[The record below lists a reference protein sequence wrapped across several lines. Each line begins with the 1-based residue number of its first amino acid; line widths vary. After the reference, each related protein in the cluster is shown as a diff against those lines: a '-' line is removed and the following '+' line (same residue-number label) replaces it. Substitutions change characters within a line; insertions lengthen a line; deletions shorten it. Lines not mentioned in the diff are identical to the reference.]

1 MEIQPFEVLSD
12 GKGDAV
18 FYCLK
23 SFINRLTMKE
33 SIQIFKSPQFGDIR
47 TAISPAGEPLFCLV
61 DICKALDLGNPSQTK
76 QRLQKGG
83 VSTNEV
89 IDAKGRVQSALFI
102 NEPNLYKCIFQSRKK
117 EAEAFQDW
125 VFGEVLPAIRK
136 TGGYMV
142 SRPEETPEQVMARAL
157 LIAQDTIDR
166 TRARAEKAESKVI
179 LLQSQSK
186 ALSRENSE
194 LQYQNDYLQS
204 CNNGLQNTVEN
215 MRPAAVFA
223 KAVSTSPQS
232 VLMKELAMVISQN
245 KVGVKIGQNRLF
257 QWMRD
262 NGFLCSVKGERYN
275 LPTQKAIDMGLI
287 EVKKSTYTTPDGNT
301 FFTNTPKITGKGQI
315 YFVNR
320 VLYDLINDKMGK
332 GGEA

>member
-1 MEIQPFEVLSD
+1 
-12 GKGDAV
+12 
-18 FYCLK
+18 
-23 SFINRLTMKE
+23 MKE

-47 TAISPAGEPLFCLV
+47 TAISPAGEPLFCLA

-76 QRLQKGG
+76 QRLQIGG
-83 VSTNEV
+83 VTTNEV
-89 IDAKGRVQSALFI
+89 IDTKGRKQQAIFI
-102 NEPNLYKCIFQSRKK
+102 TEPNLYKCIFQSRKK

-125 VFGEVLPAIRK
+125 VCGEVLPAIRK

-245 KVGVKIGQNRLF
+245 KVGVQIGQNRLF

-287 EVKKSTYTTPDGNT
+287 EVKKSTYTTSDGNT
-301 FFTNTPKITGKGQI
+301 FLTNTPKITGKGQI

-320 VLYDLINDKMGK
+320 VLYDLINDKVEK

>member
-1 MEIQPFEVLSD
+1 
-12 GKGDAV
+12 
-18 FYCLK
+18 
-23 SFINRLTMKE
+23 MKE

-47 TAISPAGEPLFCLV
+47 TAISPAGEPLFCLA
-61 DICKALDLGNPSQTK
+61 DLCKAINVSNHRNVAKRIDHEDVRRMDTLTQGGNQ
-76 QRLQKGG
+76 Q
-83 VSTNEV
+83 
-89 IDAKGRVQSALFI
+89 ALFVT
-102 NEPNLYKCIFQSRKK
+102 ESGMYEVLLRSDSEKAKPFRK
-117 EAEAFQDW
+117 W
-125 VFGEVLPAIRK
+125 VCGEVLPAIRK

-301 FFTNTPKITGKGQI
+301 FVTNTPKITGKGQI

>member
-1 MEIQPFEVLSD
+1 
-12 GKGDAV
+12 
-18 FYCLK
+18 
-23 SFINRLTMKE
+23 MKE
-33 SIQIFKSPQFGDIR
+33 SIQIFKSPQFGNIR
-47 TAISPAGEPLFCLV
+47 TAISPDGEPLFCLA
-61 DICKALDLGNPSQTK
+61 DLCKAINVNNNRNVAKRLDEDDVRRIDITDVLGRNQ
-76 QRLQKGG
+76 Q
-83 VSTNEV
+83 
-89 IDAKGRVQSALFI
+89 ALFVT
-102 NEPNLYKCIFQSRKK
+102 ESGMYEVLLRSDSEKAKPFRK
-117 EAEAFQDW
+117 W
-125 VFGEVLPAIRK
+125 VCVEVLPAIRK

-204 CNNGLQNTVEN
+204 CNTGLQNTVEN

-287 EVKKSTYTTPDGNT
+287 EVKKSTYTTTDGNT
-301 FFTNTPKITGKGQI
+301 FLTNTPKITGKGQI

-320 VLYDLINDKMGK
+320 VLYDLINDKMEK

>member
-1 MEIQPFEVLSD
+1 
-12 GKGDAV
+12 
-18 FYCLK
+18 
-23 SFINRLTMKE
+23 MKE

-47 TAISPAGEPLFCLV
+47 TAISPAGEPLFCLA
-61 DICKALDLGNPSQTK
+61 DLCKAINVSNHRNVAKRIDHEDVRRMDTLTQGGNQ
-76 QRLQKGG
+76 Q
-83 VSTNEV
+83 
-89 IDAKGRVQSALFI
+89 ALFVT
-102 NEPNLYKCIFQSRKK
+102 ESGMYEVLLRSDSEKAKPFRK
-117 EAEAFQDW
+117 W
-125 VFGEVLPAIRK
+125 VCGEVLPAIRK

-301 FFTNTPKITGKGQI
+301 FVTNTPKITGKGQI

-320 VLYDLINDKMGK
+320 VLYDLINDKVEK

>member
-1 MEIQPFEVLSD
+1 
-12 GKGDAV
+12 
-18 FYCLK
+18 
-23 SFINRLTMKE
+23 MKE
-33 SIQIFKSPQFGDIR
+33 SIKIFKSPQFGDIR
-47 TAISPAGEPLFCLV
+47 TAISPTGEPLFCLA
-61 DICKALDLGNPSQTK
+61 DLCKAINVNNNRNVAKRLDEDDVRRMDITDVLGRNQ
-76 QRLQKGG
+76 Q
-83 VSTNEV
+83 
-89 IDAKGRVQSALFI
+89 ALFVT
-102 NEPNLYKCIFQSRKK
+102 ESGMYEVLLRSDSEKAKPFRK
-117 EAEAFQDW
+117 W
-125 VFGEVLPAIRK
+125 VCGEVLPAIRK

-142 SRPEETPEQVMARAL
+142 ARADETPEQTMARAL

-301 FFTNTPKITGKGQI
+301 FITNTPKITGKGQI
-315 YFVNR
+315 FFVNR
-320 VLYDLINDKMGK
+320 VLFDLINDKVEK
-332 GGEA
+332 GGDE

>member
-1 MEIQPFEVLSD
+1 
-12 GKGDAV
+12 
-18 FYCLK
+18 
-23 SFINRLTMKE
+23 MKE

-47 TAISPAGEPLFCLV
+47 TAISPAGEPLFCLA

-83 VSTNEV
+83 VTTNEV

-102 NEPNLYKCIFQSRKK
+102 TEPNLYKCIFQSRKK
-117 EAEAFQDW
+117 EAEQFQDW
-125 VFGEVLPAIRK
+125 VCGEILPSIRK

-142 SRPEETPEQVMARAL
+142 SRPDETPEQVMARAL

-215 MRPAAVFA
+215 MRPAVFA

-301 FFTNTPKITGKGQI
+301 FITNTPKITGKGQI

-320 VLYDLINDKMGK
+320 VLYDLINDKMEK

>member
-1 MEIQPFEVLSD
+1 
-12 GKGDAV
+12 
-18 FYCLK
+18 
-23 SFINRLTMKE
+23 MKE

-47 TAISPAGEPLFCLV
+47 TAINPAGEPLFCLA
-61 DICKALDLGNPSQTK
+61 DLCKAINVNNNRNVAKRLDEDDVRRIDITDALGRNQ
-76 QRLQKGG
+76 Q
-83 VSTNEV
+83 
-89 IDAKGRVQSALFI
+89 ALFVT
-102 NEPNLYKCIFQSRKK
+102 ESGMYEVLLRSDSEKAKPFRK
-117 EAEAFQDW
+117 W
-125 VFGEVLPAIRK
+125 VCGEVLPAIRK

-287 EVKKSTYTTPDGNT
+287 EVKKSTYTSPDGNT
-301 FFTNTPKITGKGQI
+301 FVTNTPKITGKGQI

-320 VLYDLINDKMGK
+320 VLYDLINDKMEK

>member
-1 MEIQPFEVLSD
+1 
-12 GKGDAV
+12 
-18 FYCLK
+18 
-23 SFINRLTMKE
+23 MKE
-33 SIQIFKSPQFGDIR
+33 SIKIFKSPQFGDIR
-47 TAISPAGEPLFCLV
+47 TAISPTGEPLFCLA
-61 DICKALDLGNPSQTK
+61 DLCKAINVNNNRNVAKRLDEDDVRRMDITDVLGRNQ
-76 QRLQKGG
+76 Q
-83 VSTNEV
+83 
-89 IDAKGRVQSALFI
+89 ALFVT
-102 NEPNLYKCIFQSRKK
+102 ESGMYEVLLRSDSEKAKPFRK
-117 EAEAFQDW
+117 W
-125 VFGEVLPAIRK
+125 VCGEVLPAIRK

-142 SRPEETPEQVMARAL
+142 ARADETPEQTMARAL

-301 FFTNTPKITGKGQI
+301 FITNTPKITGKGQI

-320 VLYDLINDKMGK
+320 VLYDLINDKVEK

>member
-1 MEIQPFEVLSD
+1 
-12 GKGDAV
+12 
-18 FYCLK
+18 
-23 SFINRLTMKE
+23 MKE

-47 TAISPAGEPLFCLV
+47 TAISPAGEPLFCLA

-83 VSTNEV
+83 VITNEV

-186 ALSRENSE
+186 ALSRANSE

-301 FFTNTPKITGKGQI
+301 FVTNTPKITGKGQI

-320 VLYDLINDKMGK
+320 VLYDLINDKMEK

>member
-1 MEIQPFEVLSD
+1 
-12 GKGDAV
+12 
-18 FYCLK
+18 
-23 SFINRLTMKE
+23 MKE

>member
-1 MEIQPFEVLSD
+1 
-12 GKGDAV
+12 
-18 FYCLK
+18 
-23 SFINRLTMKE
+23 MKE
-33 SIQIFKSPQFGDIR
+33 SIEVLKQAELCGRQFQVYG
-47 TAISPAGEPLFCLV
+47 TLEEPLF
-61 DICKALDLGNPSQTK
+61 KAKD
-76 QRLQKGG
+76 
-83 VSTNEV
+83 V
-89 IDAKGRVQSALFI
+89 ALFI
-102 NEPNLYKCIFQSRKK
+102 GHTDVSMMIKNIDDDEKGTKIICTPGGNQQVWMLTENGLYEALMQSRKPIAK
-117 EAEAFQDW
+117 EFKKA
-125 VFGEVLPAIRK
+125 VKAILKEIRTK
-136 TGGYMV
+136 GGYMTA
-142 SRPEETPEQVMARAL
+142 RPDETPEQVMARAL

-287 EVKKSTYTTPDGNT
+287 EIKKSTYTTPDGNT
-301 FFTNTPKITGKGQI
+301 FVSNTPKITGKGQI

-320 VLYDLINDKMGK
+320 VLYDLINDKMEK

>member
-1 MEIQPFEVLSD
+1 
-12 GKGDAV
+12 
-18 FYCLK
+18 
-23 SFINRLTMKE
+23 MKE
-33 SIQIFKSPQFGDIR
+33 SIEVLKQTELCGRQFQVYG
-47 TAISPAGEPLFCLV
+47 TLEEPLF
-61 DICKALDLGNPSQTK
+61 KAKD
-76 QRLQKGG
+76 
-83 VSTNEV
+83 V
-89 IDAKGRVQSALFI
+89 ALFI
-102 NEPNLYKCIFQSRKK
+102 GHTDVSMMIKNIDDDEKGTKIICTPGGNQQVWMLTENGLYEVLMQSRKPIAK
-117 EAEAFQDW
+117 EFKKA
-125 VFGEVLPAIRK
+125 VKAILKEIRTK
-136 TGGYMV
+136 GGYMV

-204 CNNGLQNTVEN
+204 CNDGLQNTVEN

-223 KAVSTSPQS
+223 KAVSSSPQS

-287 EVKKSTYTTPDGNT
+287 EVKKSTYTTSDGNT
-301 FFTNTPKITGKGQI
+301 FLTNTPKITGKGQI

-320 VLYDLINDKMGK
+320 VLYDLINDKVEK

>member
-1 MEIQPFEVLSD
+1 
-12 GKGDAV
+12 
-18 FYCLK
+18 
-23 SFINRLTMKE
+23 MKE

-47 TAISPAGEPLFCLV
+47 TAISPAGEPLFCLA

-125 VFGEVLPAIRK
+125 VCGEVLPAIRK

-142 SRPEETPEQVMARAL
+142 ARADETPEQTMARAL

-301 FFTNTPKITGKGQI
+301 FVTNTPKITGKGQI

>member
-1 MEIQPFEVLSD
+1 
-12 GKGDAV
+12 
-18 FYCLK
+18 
-23 SFINRLTMKE
+23 MKE

-47 TAISPAGEPLFCLV
+47 TAISPAGEPLFCLA
-61 DICKALDLGNPSQTK
+61 DLCKAINVSNHRNVAKRIDHEDVRRMDTLTQGGNQ
-76 QRLQKGG
+76 Q
-83 VSTNEV
+83 
-89 IDAKGRVQSALFI
+89 ALFVT
-102 NEPNLYKCIFQSRKK
+102 ESGMYEVLLRSDSEKAKPFRK
-117 EAEAFQDW
+117 W
-125 VFGEVLPAIRK
+125 VCGEVLPAIRK

-186 ALSRENSE
+186 ALSRANSE

-204 CNNGLQNTVEN
+204 CNDGLQNTVEN

-262 NGFLCSVKGERYN
+262 NGFLCCVKGERYN

-287 EVKKSTYTTPDGNT
+287 EIKKSTYTTPDGNT
-301 FFTNTPKITGKGQI
+301 FVSNTPKITGKGQI

-320 VLYDLINDKMGK
+320 VLYDLINDKMEK

>member
-1 MEIQPFEVLSD
+1 
-12 GKGDAV
+12 
-18 FYCLK
+18 
-23 SFINRLTMKE
+23 MKE
-33 SIQIFKSPQFGDIR
+33 SIEVLKQAELCGRQFQVYG
-47 TAISPAGEPLFCLV
+47 TLEEPLF
-61 DICKALDLGNPSQTK
+61 KAKD
-76 QRLQKGG
+76 
-83 VSTNEV
+83 V
-89 IDAKGRVQSALFI
+89 ALFI
-102 NEPNLYKCIFQSRKK
+102 GHTDVSMMIKNIDDDEKGTKIICTPGGNQQVWMLTENGLYEVLMQSRKPIAK
-117 EAEAFQDW
+117 EFKKA
-125 VFGEVLPAIRK
+125 VKAILKEIRTK
-136 TGGYMV
+136 GGYMTA
-142 SRPEETPEQVMARAL
+142 RPDETPEQVMARAL

-204 CNNGLQNTVEN
+204 CNDGLQNTVEN

-287 EVKKSTYTTPDGNT
+287 EVKKSTYTTSDGNT
-301 FFTNTPKITGKGQI
+301 FLTNTPKITGKGQI

-320 VLYDLINDKMGK
+320 VLYDLINDKVEK

>member
-1 MEIQPFEVLSD
+1 
-12 GKGDAV
+12 
-18 FYCLK
+18 
-23 SFINRLTMKE
+23 MKE

-47 TAISPAGEPLFCLV
+47 TSVTESGEPLFCLV
-61 DICKALDLGNPSQTK
+61 DVARALSYKNPAKAVIDHCKGVSILETPT
-76 QRLQKGG
+76 KGG
-83 VSTNEV
+83 
-89 IDAKGRVQSALFI
+89 IQQIKFGREGDVYRLVMKSKL
-102 NEPNLYKCIFQSRKK
+102 K
-117 EAEAFQDW
+117 EAEAFQEW
-125 VFGEVLPAIRK
+125 VCDEVLPAIRK

-142 SRPEETPEQVMARAL
+142 ARVDETPEQIMARAL
-157 LIAQDTIDR
+157 MVAKDTIDR

-301 FFTNTPKITGKGQI
+301 FVTNTPKITGKGQI

>member
-1 MEIQPFEVLSD
+1 
-12 GKGDAV
+12 
-18 FYCLK
+18 
-23 SFINRLTMKE
+23 MKE
-33 SIQIFKSPQFGDIR
+33 SIKIFENAQFGQIR
-47 TAISPAGEPLFCLV
+47 TSVSESGEPLFCLADV
-61 DICKALDLGNPSQTK
+61 CKALDLGNPSQVK
-76 QRLQKGG
+76 QRLQKNG
-83 VSTNEV
+83 VFSSEV
-89 IDAKGRVQSALFI
+89 IDSMNRKQKNNFI
-102 NEPNLYKCIFQSRKK
+102 TEPNLYKCIFQSRKK

-125 VFGEVLPAIRK
+125 VCSEVLPAIRK
-136 TGGYMV
+136 TGGYMIA
-142 SRPEETPEQVMARAL
+142 RPEETPEQVMARAL

-166 TRARAEKAESKVI
+166 TRARAEKAESKVL

-194 LQYQNDYLQS
+194 LQYHNDYLQS
-204 CNNGLQNTVEN
+204 CNTGLQNTVEN

-223 KAVSTSPQS
+223 KAISASPQS

-287 EVKKSTYTTPDGNT
+287 EVKKSTYKTSDGNT
-301 FFTNTPKITGKGQI
+301 FITNTPKITGKGQI

-320 VLYDLINDKMGK
+320 VLYDLINDKMEK
-332 GGEA
+332 GGDA

>member
-1 MEIQPFEVLSD
+1 MKKSIEVLKQAELC
-12 GKGDAV
+12 G
-18 FYCLK
+18 
-23 SFINRLTMKE
+23 R
-33 SIQIFKSPQFGDIR
+33 QFQVYG
-47 TAISPAGEPLFCLV
+47 TLEEPLF
-61 DICKALDLGNPSQTK
+61 KAKDVTDLLGLTNP
-76 QRLQKGG
+76 R
-83 VSTNEV
+83 EV
-89 IDAKGRVQSALFI
+89 MSRIDEDERRKF
-102 NEPNLYKCIFQSRKK
+102 NLPRQGATWMLTENGLYEVLMQSRKPIAK
-117 EAEAFQDW
+117 EFKKA
-125 VFGEVLPAIRK
+125 VKAILKEIRTK
-136 TGGYMV
+136 GGYMV

-204 CNNGLQNTVEN
+204 CNDGLQNTVEN

-287 EVKKSTYTTPDGNT
+287 EVKKSTYTTSDGNT
-301 FFTNTPKITGKGQI
+301 F
-315 YFVNR
+315 
-320 VLYDLINDKMGK
+320 
-332 GGEA
+332 

>member
-1 MEIQPFEVLSD
+1 
-12 GKGDAV
+12 
-18 FYCLK
+18 
-23 SFINRLTMKE
+23 MKE

-47 TAISPAGEPLFCLV
+47 TAISPAGEPLFCLA

-83 VSTNEV
+83 VITNEV

-125 VFGEVLPAIRK
+125 VCSEVLPAIRK
-136 TGGYMV
+136 TGGYMTA
-142 SRPEETPEQVMARAL
+142 RPEETPEQVMARAL

-204 CNNGLQNTVEN
+204 CNDGLQNTVEN

-301 FFTNTPKITGKGQI
+301 FVTNTPKITGKGQI

-320 VLYDLINDKMGK
+320 VLYDLINDKMEK

>member
-1 MEIQPFEVLSD
+1 
-12 GKGDAV
+12 
-18 FYCLK
+18 
-23 SFINRLTMKE
+23 MKE

-301 FFTNTPKITGKGQI
+301 FVTNTPKITGKGQI

>member
-1 MEIQPFEVLSD
+1 
-12 GKGDAV
+12 
-18 FYCLK
+18 
-23 SFINRLTMKE
+23 MKE

-47 TAISPAGEPLFCLV
+47 TAISPAGEPLFCLA
-61 DICKALDLGNPSQTK
+61 DLCKAINVSNHRNVAKRIDHEDVRRMDTLTQGGNQ
-76 QRLQKGG
+76 Q
-83 VSTNEV
+83 
-89 IDAKGRVQSALFI
+89 ALFVT
-102 NEPNLYKCIFQSRKK
+102 ESGMYEVLLRSDSEKAKPFRK
-117 EAEAFQDW
+117 W
-125 VFGEVLPAIRK
+125 VCGEVLPAIRK

-142 SRPEETPEQVMARAL
+142 SRPDETPEQVMARAL

-186 ALSRENSE
+186 ALSRANSE

-204 CNNGLQNTVEN
+204 CNDGLQNTVEN

-262 NGFLCSVKGERYN
+262 NGFLCSVKGERHN

-301 FFTNTPKITGKGQI
+301 FVTNTPKITGKGQI

-320 VLYDLINDKMGK
+320 VLYDLINDKVEK

>member
-1 MEIQPFEVLSD
+1 
-12 GKGDAV
+12 
-18 FYCLK
+18 
-23 SFINRLTMKE
+23 MKE

-47 TAISPAGEPLFCLV
+47 TAISPAGEPLFCLA

-83 VSTNEV
+83 VITNEV

-117 EAEAFQDW
+117 EAEVFQDW
-125 VFGEVLPAIRK
+125 VCGEVLPAIRK

-142 SRPEETPEQVMARAL
+142 SRPDETPEQVMARAL

-301 FFTNTPKITGKGQI
+301 FVTNTPKITGKGQI

>member
-1 MEIQPFEVLSD
+1 
-12 GKGDAV
+12 
-18 FYCLK
+18 
-23 SFINRLTMKE
+23 MKE

-301 FFTNTPKITGKGQI
+301 FITNTPKITGKGQI

-320 VLYDLINDKMGK
+320 VLYDLINDKVEK

>member
-1 MEIQPFEVLSD
+1 
-12 GKGDAV
+12 
-18 FYCLK
+18 
-23 SFINRLTMKE
+23 MKE

-47 TAISPAGEPLFCLV
+47 MAINPAGEPLFCLA
-61 DICKALDLGNPSQTK
+61 DLCKAINVNNNRNVAKRLDEDDVRRMDITDVLGRNQ
-76 QRLQKGG
+76 Q
-83 VSTNEV
+83 
-89 IDAKGRVQSALFI
+89 ALFVT
-102 NEPNLYKCIFQSRKK
+102 ESGMYEVLLRSDSEKAKPFRK
-117 EAEAFQDW
+117 W
-125 VFGEVLPAIRK
+125 VCGEVLPAIRK

-204 CNNGLQNTVEN
+204 CNDGLQNTVEN

-245 KVGVKIGQNRLF
+245 KVGVKIGQNGLF

-301 FFTNTPKITGKGQI
+301 FITNTPKITGKGQI

-320 VLYDLINDKMGK
+320 VLYDLINDKMEK

>member
-1 MEIQPFEVLSD
+1 
-12 GKGDAV
+12 
-18 FYCLK
+18 
-23 SFINRLTMKE
+23 MKE

-47 TAISPAGEPLFCLV
+47 TAISPAGEPLFCLA

-117 EAEAFQDW
+117 EAEAFQEW
-125 VFGEVLPAIRK
+125 VCDEVLPAIRK

-204 CNNGLQNTVEN
+204 CNDGLQNTVEN

-287 EVKKSTYTTPDGNT
+287 EIKKSTYTTPDGNT
-301 FFTNTPKITGKGQI
+301 FITNTPKITGKGQI

-320 VLYDLINDKMGK
+320 VLYDLINDKVEK

>member
-1 MEIQPFEVLSD
+1 
-12 GKGDAV
+12 
-18 FYCLK
+18 
-23 SFINRLTMKE
+23 MKE
-33 SIQIFKSPQFGDIR
+33 SIEVLKQAELCGRQFQVYG
-47 TAISPAGEPLFCLV
+47 TLEEPLF
-61 DICKALDLGNPSQTK
+61 KAKDVTDLLGLTNP
-76 QRLQKGG
+76 R
-83 VSTNEV
+83 EV
-89 IDAKGRVQSALFI
+89 MSRIDEDERRKF
-102 NEPNLYKCIFQSRKK
+102 NLPRQGATWMLTENGLYEVLMQSRKPIAK
-117 EAEAFQDW
+117 EFKKA
-125 VFGEVLPAIRK
+125 VKAILKEIRTK
-136 TGGYMV
+136 GGYMV

-204 CNNGLQNTVEN
+204 CNDGLQNTVEN

-287 EVKKSTYTTPDGNT
+287 EVKKSTYTTSDGNT
-301 FFTNTPKITGKGQI
+301 FLTNTPKITGKGQI

-320 VLYDLINDKMGK
+320 VLYDLINDKVEK

>member
-1 MEIQPFEVLSD
+1 
-12 GKGDAV
+12 
-18 FYCLK
+18 
-23 SFINRLTMKE
+23 MKE

-47 TAISPAGEPLFCLV
+47 TAISPAGEPLFCLA

-301 FFTNTPKITGKGQI
+301 FVTNTPKITGKGQI